1 MTTNHPPTLDRNARL
16 ALIALLSAEGIGNRR
31 AMELVTLFHTP
42 EAALKAPAGEVASAL
57 NVPLQVGRQVVKAGR
72 SVDAAEKKLAAAE
85 RCGARVVTFW
95 DEEYP
100 ERLKG
105 ISDPPTLLYVRG
117 ENSPLYQYAV
127 AVVGTRTPSEQGRRM
142 AVRIARELATTG
154 VTVVSGMAMGIDSL
168 AHEGALAAGG
178 RTIAV
183 LGSGVDVVYPPSNRQ
198 LCERIIAQ
206 GAVFT
211 EYPPGTGPDRH
222 HFPQRNRIISGLS
235 LGTVIVE
242 AGAKSGAL
250 ITAKLALEQGRE
262 LFAVPGAAGDMKSAG
277 VNQLLR
283 DGAAHLVE
291 KGSEVVEHL
300 KSRLAPVLNV
310 SAAMAVPKM
319 EGAEKT
325 IYNLLEAGPVLVDEL
340 IRRSNLGAVEV
351 SRVLTSMQ
359 LKSLVQRLPGA
370 RVSRA

>member
-1 MTTNHPPTLDRNARL
+1 MTADHPPTLDRNARL

-72 SVDAAEKKLAAAE
+72 SMEAAEKKLAAAE

-105 ISDPPTLLYVRG
+105 ISDPPALLYVRG

-127 AVVGTRTPSEQGRRM
+127 AVVGTRTPSEHGRRM

-168 AHEGALAAGG
+168 AHEGALSAGG

-198 LCERIIAQ
+198 LYERIIAQ

-370 RVSRA
+370 RVGRA